1 MTDFIKRIRDDGLI
15 EYVHPNHDEIIAA
28 AEAEEAANHDPIT
41 ITPEQMAADYLF
53 SLRRIRNQ
61 KLAETDWWANSDLT
75 MTQKQ
80 KDYRQDLRN
89 ITNTYS
95 SLEDVVWPTKPE

>member
-1 MTDFIKRIRDDGLI
+1 MTDFIKRTRDDGLI
-15 EYVHPNHDEIIAA
+15 EYVHPNHDEIIAK

-41 ITPEQMAADYLF
+41 ITSEQMATDNLF

-75 MTQKQ
+75 MTQAQ
-80 KDYRQDLRN
+80 KDYRQDLRA
-89 ITNTYS
+89 ITETYS
-95 SLEDVVWPTKPE
+95 SLEDVVWPAKP

>member
-1 MTDFIKRIRDDGLI
+1 MTDFIKRTRDDGLI

-28 AEAEEAANHDPIT
+28 TEADEAANHDPIT
-41 ITPEQMAADYLF
+41 ITPEQMATDNLF

-75 MTQKQ
+75 MTQAQ
-80 KDYRQDLRN
+80 TDYRQALRN
-89 ITNTYS
+89 ITATYS
-95 SLEDVVWPTKPE
+95 SLENVVWPNKP

>member
-1 MTDFIKRIRDDGLI
+1 MTDFIKRTRDDGLI
-15 EYVHPNHDEIIAA
+15 EYVNPNYDEIVAA

-41 ITPEQMAADYLF
+41 ITPEQIAADNFF

-75 MTQKQ
+75 MTQAQ
-80 KDYRQDLRN
+80 KDYRQDLRA
-89 ITNTYS
+89 ITETYS
-95 SLEDVVWPTKPE
+95 SLEDVVWPAKP

>member
-1 MTDFIKRIRDDGLI
+1 MTDFIKRTRDDGLI
-15 EYVHPNHDEIIAA
+15 EYVSPNHDEIIAK

-41 ITPEQMAADYLF
+41 ITSEQMATDNLF

-75 MTQKQ
+75 MTQAQ
-80 KDYRQDLRN
+80 KDYRQDLRA
-89 ITNTYS
+89 ITETYS
-95 SLEDVVWPTKPE
+95 SLEDVVWPAKP

>member
-1 MTDFIKRIRDDGLI
+1 MTDFIKRTREDGLI
-15 EYVHPNHDEIIAA
+15 EYVHPNHDEIVAA

-41 ITPEQMAADYLF
+41 ITAEQIATDNLF

-75 MTQKQ
+75 MTQAQ
-80 KDYRQDLRN
+80 KDYRQALRN
-89 ITNTYS
+89 ITVNYS
-95 SLEDVVWPTKPE
+95 SLENVVWPDKP